1 MDLVA
6 DKNDEYRIFEE
17 ELKTL
22 DIEETF
28 DSEGTVFLAMD
39 EIFRGLD
46 SIITKKFSEIVE
58 REQKIGCNLKIR
70 PFSMAQRI
78 QSLLPQATVT
88 KDKEHRELWI
98 NNLTDCLKSVN
109 PVLSEFGFEWTDV
122 AVDFKIMNVENL
134 YHSSLNEKFGIT
146 FGRGKFLKKE
156 NEREIQLPEPIN
168 ENTIRII
175 KPCETFEIDVL
186 LFYRSLCRIYG
197 KENINFSYSYI
208 YKPYGKE
215 RIKFFES
222 AFSTDYWID
231 IKREL
236 YLLDFEVTISE
247 LDQTLY
253 FDFSDRDDL
262 TVKYEALKHL
272 HKFDI
277 TKSPLDNDFIFKVTT
292 VR

>member
-1 MDLVA
+1 
-6 DKNDEYRIFEE
+6 
-17 ELKTL
+17 
-22 DIEETF
+22 
-28 DSEGTVFLAMD
+28 MD

-58 REQKIGCNLKIR
+58 REQKIGCILKIR

-109 PVLSEFGFEWTDV
+109 PVLSEFGLEWTDV
-122 AVDFKIMNVENL
+122 AVDFKITNIENL
-134 YHSSLNEKFGIT
+134 YHTPLNEKYSLT
-146 FGRGKFLKKE
+146 FGRKFQKKITE
-156 NEREIQLPEPIN
+156 TEILLPEPITDN
-168 ENTIRII
+168 IIRIV
-175 KPCETFEIDVL
+175 KPVSENLIEDVL
-186 LFYRSLCRIYG
+186 LFYHSLCRIYG
-197 KENINFSYSYI
+197 KENIELSQSYI
-208 YKPYGKE
+208 
-215 RIKFFES
+215 FES
-222 AFSTDYWID
+222 DFSTDYWRD

-236 YLLDFEVTISE
+236 YLLEFDVTVSE

-262 TVKYEALKHL
+262 TVKYETLKQL

-277 TKSPLDNDFIFKVTT
+277 TKSPLDDDFRFKVKTNLIAKKT
-292 VR
+292 AKQIFQEKIEKLRSVEFVFDKEDKRRETIFIG